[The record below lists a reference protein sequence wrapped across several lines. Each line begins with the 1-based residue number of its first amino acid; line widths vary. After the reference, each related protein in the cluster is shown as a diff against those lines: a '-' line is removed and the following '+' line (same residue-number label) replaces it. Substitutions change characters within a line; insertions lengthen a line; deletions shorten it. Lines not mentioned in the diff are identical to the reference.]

1 MCLQACKGNIL
12 HSKTYIFV
20 SILDPHKAG
29 IQIKETG
36 PNRIKYFF
44 YILNANV
51 FFFTGRFIVVDLYLQ
66 QLGLPRSEKCS
77 DTEFFLVRIQEN
89 TEKKKL
95 RI

>member
-1 MCLQACKGNIL
+1 M
-12 HSKTYIFV
+12 

-51 FFFTGRFIVVDLYLQ
+51 FFSQADLSL
-66 QLGLPRSEKCS
+66 L
-77 DTEFFLVRIQEN
+77 T
-89 TEKKKL
+89 
-95 RI
+95 